1 MFSYTVMVIDLI
13 DPVDFL
19 TPVNTVNIV
28 NNHVPIDQWAN
39 FPSPPLQKFA
49 GWLTFAPRAYPCLVA
64 VGRT

>member
-28 NNHVPIDQWAN
+28 NNHVQIDQRAKI
-39 FPSPPLQKFA
+39 PS
-49 GWLTFAPRAYPCLVA
+49 APCKR
-64 VGRT
+64 